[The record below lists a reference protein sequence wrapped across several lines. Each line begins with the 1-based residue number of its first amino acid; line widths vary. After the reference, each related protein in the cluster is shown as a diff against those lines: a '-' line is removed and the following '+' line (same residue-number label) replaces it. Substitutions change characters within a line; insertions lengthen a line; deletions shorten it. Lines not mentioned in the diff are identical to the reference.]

1 MKILALSDIHGNE
14 YNLRKILLENKNN
27 IDAITISGDITNFG
41 NYNDLKNILDII
53 DEIKIPYFY
62 ILGNCDPK
70 EFKNGIESKGTCVES
85 KCEKINDITILGAG
99 GSTFTPFNTLFEISE
114 DEIINNLKKAIC
126 EEITILLTHNP
137 PFASI
142 VDLTRYKIHVGSKK
156 LREFVL
162 QYSPKIYQCGH
173 IHEARGKEII
183 GNTLVFNPGPVMR
196 GYYAI
201 IDLKNIN
208 VELKSIS

>member
-1 MKILALSDIHGNE
+1 
-14 YNLRKILLENKNN
+14 
-27 IDAITISGDITNFG
+27 
-41 NYNDLKNILDII
+41 
-53 DEIKIPYFY
+53 
-62 ILGNCDPK
+62 
-70 EFKNGIESKGTCVES
+70 
-85 KCEKINDITILGAG
+85 
-99 GSTFTPFNTLFEISE
+99 
-114 DEIINNLKKAIC
+114 LKKAIC
-126 EEITILLTHNP
+126 GEITILLTHNP